1 MTQWFKPLI
10 LTGSLLL
17 TAVEAFSQSDTT
29 ELRLR
34 YEQAPRDVA
43 ALTAYTQALEKA
55 GDARKS
61 EALVR
66 EFMKRCPVTQIA
78 DRDTYLLI
86 SRYVFEDPYSNAFDY
101 ALFLLPRMKWDAGEL
116 TPAQKAERLK
126 QNLADMRYG
135 VSHGDEVDKRFEVM
149 MLLNRRLGKAVDEL
163 CEPALQQ
170 DGTYAMPVFDAARA
184 RRLRTLLAKA
194 NLPGRDAMRAKLTI
208 AEAIHS
214 GQNSKAIQDLCA
226 ASDMDIQDIN
236 GSYMTAVM
244 GILADSQPEPTD
256 RNLAIETLERLC
268 GTCRDTG
275 NGGNCYPVL
284 GKLYRQAGETEKAE
298 KCLRIGKAIEDRRQA
313 YYEMMMNAKH

>member
-10 LTGSLLL
+10 VIGSLLL
-17 TAVEAFSQSDTT
+17 PAVEAFSQCDTT

-86 SRYVFEDPYSNAFDY
+86 SRYVFEDPYSNASDY

-116 TPAQKAERLK
+116 TSAQKAERMK
-126 QNLADMRYG
+126 QTLADMRYG

-149 MLLNRRLGKAVDEL
+149 MQLSRRLDKAVDEL
-163 CEPALQQ
+163 CDPVLQQ
-170 DGTYAMPVFDAARA
+170 DGSYAMPAFDEAKAQLI
-184 RRLRTLLAKA
+184 RLRLAKA
-194 NLPGRDAMRAKLTI
+194 NLPGRDAMRTRLKI
-208 AEAIHS
+208 AEAIHT
-214 GQNSKAIQDLCA
+214 GQNSKAIQYLCA
-226 ASDMDIQDIN
+226 ASDMGIQNIN
-236 GSYMTAVM
+236 GGYITAVM
-244 GILADSQPEPTD
+244 DILTESEPEPAD
-256 RNLAIETLERLC
+256 RSLAIETLERLC
-268 GTCRDTG
+268 GTCGDTG

-298 KCLRIGKAIEDRRQA
+298 KCFRAGKAIEDRRQA
-313 YYEMMMNAKH
+313 FYEMMMNAKH